1 MKLIRKVA
9 IVAEKIVVMFVV
21 VNNGS
26 CLYFKKLV
34 IGTLEEH
41 EITWPKKQCSS
52 VGKKHPQYEINWT
65 KNRLQLKLQFIAD

>member
-26 CLYFKKLV
+26 CLYLKKLV

-41 EITWPKKQCSS
+41 EITWRKKQCS
-52 VGKKHPQYEINWT
+52 VGKKHPQYEIIGRKIDFN
-65 KNRLQLKLQFIAD
+65 